1 MSRDL
6 EQVRQFFQ
14 ERKHELITRY
24 KAQGGGIGKNEAGD
38 YVIVLYL
45 DSKEKVPPKPVEKID
60 GIAIQFEVTGRIRL
74 Q

>member
-1 MSRDL
+1 MSHNL
-6 EQVRQFFQ
+6 EQVRHFFQ
-14 ERKHELITRY
+14 DRKQELIDRY

-45 DSKEKVPPKPVEKID
+45 DSKEKVPPKLVEID
-60 GIAIQFEVTGRIRL
+60 GITIQFKVTGRIRL